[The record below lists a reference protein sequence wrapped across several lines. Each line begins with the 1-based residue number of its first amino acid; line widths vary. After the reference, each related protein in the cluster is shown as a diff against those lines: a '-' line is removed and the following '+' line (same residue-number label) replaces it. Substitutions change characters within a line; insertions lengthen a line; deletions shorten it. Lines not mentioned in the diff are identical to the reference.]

1 MQVIRKPGPDHL
13 PLWMHIVATSN
24 PDAKGETLPD
34 VLLQPYHPLQQ
45 ACSRGETLPQPK
57 TSDSLTTT
65 HIHLANTPMNGA
77 RCQWWGGEPSRPIC
91 LLLQYFITLHAVT
104 SGPTSLAACPLT
116 LPGVKNTP
124 IGVARPGAA
133 AMGASAPG

>member
-1 MQVIRKPGPDHL
+1 MQAISRPGPDHL
-13 PLWMHIVATSN
+13 PLWMHMLDTSKA
-24 PDAKGETLPD
+24 DAEERVFPD
-34 VLLQPYHPLQQ
+34 VPLQPYHPLQQ

-77 RCQWWGGEPSRPIC
+77 RRQWRGGEPSRPIC